1 MPARS
6 VSRRTFLQRS
16 TVLALGGVYAA
27 NRLARADE
35 PTVSSSATESAAAA
49 KDLSPE
55 EAWKQN
61 ERITEAR
68 QLALEIL
75 KPKPSELEH
84 GLELHAQSLVFD
96 GYGFSPR
103 SAIDSQRLADAMEA
117 GASDIELKDMREDMM
132 MTRWA
137 TDPAERAECLQAWAA
152 SGVTCQFQNAG
163 EEGQDPLRMLK
174 RLARFTYATDLARDD
189 VFKAAVPEEIVAAK
203 EEGRHCLYF
212 TANGVPLRQ
221 HWVSIEDELRY
232 VRVFFQLGIRMM
244 HLTYQRRNMLGDGCG
259 EKTDGGVS
267 DFGRAAIEELNRQG
281 IILDVAHCG
290 WKTSLEA
297 ARGSKQ
303 PVVASHT
310 TCTALNEHIRSKPD
324 EVIRAICDT
333 GGHVGIC
340 CVPSFL
346 GGRGD
351 ISAMLDHIDHVARRF
366 GPEYV
371 SIGTDV
377 AYSSRNKLPAKGS
390 MPKRGPRRK
399 EFRSLWPEGALGGYP
414 AEASRS
420 MAWTNWPLF
429 TVGLVQRGYKDEE
442 IQKIIGGNVLR
453 VSQAVL
459 AAGIDAPS
467 KPKHNS

>member
-6 VSRRTFLQRS
+6 VSRRTFLRRG
-16 TVLALGGVYAA
+16 TTLALGGVFAA
-27 NRLARADE
+27 NRLAQADE
-35 PTVSSSATESAAAA
+35 PDDSSEPETIIAAN
-49 KDLSPE
+49 DLPPE
-55 EAWKQN
+55 QAWKHN

-68 QLALEIL
+68 ALALEIL
-75 KPKPSELEH
+75 KPKPAELEH
-84 GLELHAQSLVFD
+84 GLELHRESLVFD

-103 SAIDSQRLADAMEA
+103 SAIDNQRLAEAMRA

-189 VFKAAVPEEIVAAK
+189 VFKAAGPEEIVAAK
-203 EEGRHCLYF
+203 EQGRRCLYF

-221 HWVSIEDELRY
+221 QWISVEDELRY
-232 VRVFFQLGIRMM
+232 VRIFFQLGIRMM

-259 EKTDGGVS
+259 EPTDGGVS
-267 DFGRAAIEELNRQG
+267 DFGRAAIDELNRQG
-281 IILDVAHCG
+281 VILDVAHCG
-290 WKTSLEA
+290 WQTSLES
-297 ARGSKQ
+297 ARHSKQ
-303 PVVASHT
+303 PMVASHT
-310 TCTALNEHIRSKPD
+310 TCTAVHEHIRSKPD

-340 CVPSFL
+340 CIPSFL
-346 GGRGD
+346 GGKGD
-351 ISAMLDHIDHVARRF
+351 ISAMLDHIDYAARRF
-366 GPEYV
+366 GADHV

-377 AYSSRNKLPAKGS
+377 AYQSRNRVPADEP

-429 TVGLVQRGYKDEE
+429 TVGLVQRGYKDDN
-442 IQKIIGGNVLR
+442 IRKIIGGNVLR
-453 VSQAVL
+453 VARAVL
-459 AAGIDAPS
+459 GRS
-467 KPKHNS
+467 